1 MKSFFKNKRISD
13 NITRIY
19 GATGECMYLAVGK
32 ERALLVDTGTG
43 IGDLKSY
50 IGDLTDKP
58 LTVAMTHGHVD
69 HVQGV
74 SQFGEYY
81 LNRKDLFLLDCN
93 SDMGLRIGY
102 ARSMAVPAKNPD
114 LAEIESDGFQ
124 PKAEPGKSRDIPD
137 GTVFDLGGVTAE
149 FHALP
154 GHTPGSMVVLF
165 PEDRILLT
173 GDACCSATLLGFE
186 YCSSVEDYKEALL
199 KIRTK
204 LEGRFERIVI
214 SHGGHEFGGELLD
227 SVLEC
232 CEEIMDR
239 TDEAI
244 PMKGL
249 DGRPSLCA
257 HNMDFIHG
265 RKDGK
270 PGNIVY
276 SEKNIYRK

>member
-1 MKSFFKNKRISD
+1 MKSWFRNKKISD

-43 IGDLKSY
+43 IGDLKGY
-50 IGDLTDKP
+50 VEALTDKP

-81 LNRKDLFLLDCN
+81 LNRKDLFLLECN

-102 ARSMAVPAKNPD
+102 ARSMAAPAGNPE
-114 LAEIESDGFQ
+114 LAEIEIDGFQ
-124 PKAEPGKSRDIPD
+124 PKAEPEKSMDLPD
-137 GTVFDLGGVTAE
+137 GTVFDLGEVTAE

-165 PEDRILLT
+165 PEERVLLT
-173 GDACCSATLLGFE
+173 GDACCGATLLAFE
-186 YCSSVEDYKEALL
+186 YCASIEEYKDSLTAL
-199 KIRTK
+199 KAK
-204 LEGRFERIVI
+204 LAGEYDRIVI
-214 SHGGHEFGGELLD
+214 SHGGRVLTEALID
-227 SVLEC
+227 SVIEC
-232 CEEIMDR
+232 CDEILAR
-239 TDEAI
+239 TDEKI
-244 PMKGL
+244 PMTGL
-249 DGRPSLCA
+249 DGRPSMCA
-257 HNMDFIHG
+257 HDMDFIHG

-276 SEKNIYRK
+276 SENRIYR